1 MRIALSAPCM
11 LVILCVGSHQALA
24 QAGPVPQAS
33 VDIKAGYYFLGVEDL
48 KNCCIWNDRVF
59 SRGARFCS
67 YPGHIAECTPDAGAF
82 GHWVD
87 KPEKRCLVGQAPA
100 TNRPA
105 E

>member
-1 MRIALSAPCM
+1 MRVALSASCM
-11 LVILCVGSHQALA
+11 LLILTTGGHRALA
-24 QAGPVPQAS
+24 QEVPTPQAS
-33 VDIKAGYYFLGVEDL
+33 VDIKAGYCFLGVEDL
-48 KNCCIWNDRVF
+48 KNYCIWSDRVF
-59 SRGARFCS
+59 SRGACFCS

-87 KPEKRCLVGQAPA
+87 KPEKRCLVGQTPA